1 MENHFSKRLEPIEEA
16 LAPWGVRVPAG
27 SDLEAADDQ
36 IEDRMEQLKAAAG
49 LDQVQDESLTEVGR
63 RWVRGELKS
72 ATVMDRIGNAG
83 NLRRGERPSRLGIVL
98 QGARVQ
104 LRRELDRPEW
114 SVKALR
120 ESCVEPAQKVL
131 DAAAVEL
138 VESWKGLPSWL
149 QDRVRNDR
157 YPQISDVMKFVD
169 VASIA
174 GSDLEAARR
183 AAAVW
188 DRWTFGSDY
197 VGKIRPYE
205 FLGLG
210 RELESA
216 SPYSGK
222 GGERPLVENVLWTDA
237 AAEMGAGYRLDT
249 LVIEGIVE
257 ELHPLVD
264 PLGTQADEYG
274 ERVAEFDRVRGWRE
288 NNGLTTVPGVPRKA
302 LEERNRRRLLRSHQV
317 LAEMRVEGAL

>member
-1 MENHFSKRLEPIEEA
+1 M
-16 LAPWGVRVPAG
+16 
-27 SDLEAADDQ
+27 
-36 IEDRMEQLKAAAG
+36 
-49 LDQVQDESLTEVGR
+49 
-63 RWVRGELKS
+63 
-72 ATVMDRIGNAG
+72 
-83 NLRRGERPSRLGIVL
+83 
-98 QGARVQ
+98 
-104 LRRELDRPEW
+104 RRELDRPEW

-157 YPQISDVMKFVD
+157 YPRISDVVKFVD

-174 GSDLEAARR
+174 GADLEAARR
-183 AAAVW
+183 AAVAW
-188 DRWTFGSDY
+188 ERWPLDGIARKSAPF
-197 VGKIRPYE
+197 E

-210 RELESA
+210 RTLDTSGPRAKEESLT
-216 SPYSGK
+216 SH
-222 GGERPLVENVLWTDA
+222 VVWTDA
-237 AAEMGAGYRLDT
+237 AAEMGTGYRLDT

-274 ERVAEFDRVRGWRE
+274 ERVAEVNLVRGWRD
-288 NNGLTTVPGVPRKA
+288 NGGVHTVPGVPRKA
-302 LEERNRRRLLRSHQV
+302 LAERNRRQALKPYQV
-317 LAEMRVEGAL
+317 LAEMQAAGAL